1 MTTKSGFT
9 IKPTAQPTSRANATK
24 RLASQSDTDLDS
36 KQLGLLLTRLTR
48 DFQKRHDDKAERFHV
63 SGLRSSHSAVTVY
76 LALRPHRLTEL
87 AELNSMRPQ
96 SMLKIINELE
106 ALGFVERVNDPQD
119 TRAKLVQFTAEGKKM
134 LTVSTHASDDIY
146 QQYANIIGEQAL
158 QSMLDNMQD
167 LLKGLEPSHQ

>member
-1 MTTKSGFT
+1 
-9 IKPTAQPTSRANATK
+9 
-24 RLASQSDTDLDS
+24 
-36 KQLGLLLTRLTR
+36 
-48 DFQKRHDDKAERFHV
+48 
-63 SGLRSSHSAVTVY
+63 
-76 LALRPHRLTEL
+76 
-87 AELNSMRPQ
+87 MRPQ

-167 LLKGLEPSHQ
+167 LLKGLEPSQQ